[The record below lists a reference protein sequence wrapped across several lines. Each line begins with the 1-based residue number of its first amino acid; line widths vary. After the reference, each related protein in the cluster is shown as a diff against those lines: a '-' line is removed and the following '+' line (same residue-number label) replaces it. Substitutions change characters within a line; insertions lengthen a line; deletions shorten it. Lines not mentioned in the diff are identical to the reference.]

1 MPEDYHTNEIAGTSR
16 HRKRIGSDYSK
27 LNSILGRG
35 GDCVLHVILVISDC
49 VQCQMFMFSFLAS
62 E

>member
-27 LNSILGRG
+27 LNSILGEGRRL
-35 GDCVLHVILVISDC
+35 CVACNTRH
-49 VQCQMFMFSFLAS
+49 Q
-62 E
+62 